1 MMGAHAQP
9 IDPIDPIDPETLIQR
24 LRQDKVIL
32 DGFCVAFEDSI
43 PFTCQVME
51 SVSMDLEEAAI
62 LLQEIAEHGRQAK
75 GGLPHEP

>member
-1 MMGAHAQP
+1 MDAHAQ
-9 IDPIDPIDPETLIQR
+9 PIDPIDPETLIQR

-51 SVSMDLEEAAI
+51 PVSMDLEEAWI
-62 LLQEIAEHGRQAK
+62 LLQELAEHGRQAK
-75 GGLPHEP
+75 GGPPHEP

>member
-1 MMGAHAQP
+1 MMDAHAQP
-9 IDPIDPIDPETLIQR
+9 IDPIEPIDPETLIQR

-51 SVSMDLEEAAI
+51 PVSMDLEEAGI
-62 LLQEIAEHGRQAK
+62 LLQELAEHGRQAK
-75 GGLPHEP
+75 GGPPHEP